1 MLSLATDLESSGS
14 LKRNANL
21 QLTVE
26 MLLLRLSYMESTV
39 EIEELLGNLPPVTHG
54 DVHRG
59 DDKSHDHSAHS
70 DTEILDE
77 VTPEKGIVLESS
89 AIDKVTNEESTGQG
103 SFPEEW
109 TRLIAEIKGVPE
121 GGKPFLRACRAY
133 EGKNGEFVIHGPSE
147 DVIEKIKEERS
158 RIAIE
163 KQLNQVFSGNVKIVY
178 VADNK
183 KDLQDGNDQDPE
195 ERLTALIEKDPNL
208 EQVVKELNLEL
219 LD

>member
-1 MLSLATDLESSGS
+1 M
-14 LKRNANL
+14 
-21 QLTVE
+21 
-26 MLLLRLSYMESTV
+26 
-39 EIEELLGNLPPVTHG
+39 
-54 DVHRG
+54 
-59 DDKSHDHSAHS
+59 
-70 DTEILDE
+70 
-77 VTPEKGIVLESS
+77 
-89 AIDKVTNEESTGQG
+89 
-103 SFPEEW
+103 
-109 TRLIAEIKGVPE
+109 
-121 GGKPFLRACRAY
+121 
-133 EGKNGEFVIHGPSE
+133 IHGPSE

>member
-1 MLSLATDLESSGS
+1 M
-14 LKRNANL
+14 
-21 QLTVE
+21 
-26 MLLLRLSYMESTV
+26 
-39 EIEELLGNLPPVTHG
+39 
-54 DVHRG
+54 
-59 DDKSHDHSAHS
+59 
-70 DTEILDE
+70 
-77 VTPEKGIVLESS
+77 
-89 AIDKVTNEESTGQG
+89 
-103 SFPEEW
+103 
-109 TRLIAEIKGVPE
+109 
-121 GGKPFLRACRAY
+121 
-133 EGKNGEFVIHGPSE
+133 IHGPSE

-183 KDLQDGNDQDPE
+183 KDLQDRNGQDSE

>member
-1 MLSLATDLESSGS
+1 MEADFIAWLQEQSQTQATVFGDFTDDAAIISADGIL
-14 LKRNANL
+14 
-21 QLTVE
+21 V
-26 MLLLRLSYMESTV
+26 
-39 EIEELLGNLPPVTHG
+39 VTTDAITE
-54 DVHRG
+54 DV
-59 DDKSHDHSAHS
+59 DF
-70 DTEILDE
+70 ILDE

-89 AIDKVTNEESTGQG
+89 AIDKVTNEESTGRG

-109 TRLIAEIKGVPE
+109 TRLIADIKGIPE